1 MPRKKQFKAESK
13 RLLDLMINSIYT
25 HKEIF
30 LRELVSNASDA
41 IDKYYFA
48 HAGHVDASSFEIR
61 LIPDKEARTLTITDT
76 GIGMDKEELE
86 ENLGTIAKS
95 GSLAFKEQMDKQEEK
110 QDTDIDIIGQFGVGF
125 YSAFMVAKELKVIS
139 KKDGSDTAYEWISQG
154 EDGYVI
160 NESQR
165 EDHGTT
171 IILELKEDTENEDYS
186 QYLETYTLKDLIKKY
201 SDYVRYPI
209 RMEVETSKVKEET
222 KDSEKPEYETVI
234 EDETLNSMVP
244 LWKRQKSKITEE
256 EYNQFYKDHFY
267 DFQDPQ
273 RVIHF
278 SVEGNVSF
286 TALLYIPGRVP
297 QGFYNQDYQKG
308 LQLYSRGVFIMEHAE
323 ELLPDYL
330 RFVKGLVDSQDLS
343 LNISREML
351 QHDHQLKL
359 IAGRIEKKVLSELT
373 NMLTKEREAYETFW
387 NTFGLNIKFGTYN
400 NWGVDKDKLQNLLL
414 FYSSHEQKLV
424 TLNEYVDR
432 MKEDQKEIYYVSG
445 KDLAMMEKLPV
456 VQTLKKKEYEVLYLL
471 DDVDEFVMQTLM
483 TFREKTF
490 KNAGQGDL
498 DLNTEEEKKALEE
511 TKEANKDLL
520 AAMKEALGDKVA
532 EIKLSSKLI
541 DDPVCLTAGEGLSF
555 EMEKVFA
562 NMPEGN
568 GPMGGMKATRILEIN
583 PNHAIF
589 ETLKKLYETDKDK
602 VGEVAD
608 VLYDQALLIEGFPIE
623 DPIAYSR
630 KICELLVNQNR

>member
-171 IILELKEDTENEDYS
+171 IILALKEDTENEDYS

>member
-373 NMLTKEREAYETFW
+373 NMLTKERETYETFW